1 MTALLEPLA
10 EGVVVHVEEDALVE
24 RGEPEGDGRRVLI
37 RLLRWSETTPNTQEG
52 VTERF
57 VRGAFANVDP
67 STVTIEAQ
75 RHGGPIVGIG
85 ESIEEREDGAYLWAR
100 ISQTRD
106 GDDLLTLVRDKV
118 LRAASIVFR
127 PFARGSRQLADGV
140 IERTRVELARV
151 AVLDRG
157 AYKSAAVVA
166 VREASEVPMA
176 DEPVAQPATEPT
188 PEPAQ
193 EPEPTPTPEPLMERA
208 DTQEAPVTAAAVPAP
223 EPVDLSPLMSRVE
236 ALSGEVAGLSQRV
249 TILAEAPD
257 PTPTVPELYAIPTL
271 AEFLERAESDD
282 NLSDKRGVP
291 VRDGIRAA
299 LAGFLQRD
307 IADQVTTNN
316 AGVIPPAWILDVK
329 RIVNLGRPAIGA
341 FGGPSP
347 LPSTGMEV
355 DWPYVSS
362 TNTII
367 GAQSAEKA
375 EVTSARVD
383 IGKGSSTIATYAG
396 ASDLS
401 YQLLSRSSPDY
412 RAAYD
417 RIMLAYWAKVT
428 DAAFCSALL
437 TAGTAAT
444 LGWDADATGQSL
456 KEALFAASV
465 EVETAT
471 GTPAEFALCATDVFS
486 ELAKLTAI
494 VPAVPVG
501 NPSNAMGTVEA
512 STLRV
517 VVAGLPLLHARG
529 LTTGNVVVSNRA
541 AAAWLEDGPFS
552 ATAETP
558 TKLGRDVAWY
568 SFGATA
574 TFVPAGVIKL
584 FGPGA
589 SGS

>member
-1 MTALLEPLA
+1 MTELLTHIEDDALLE
-10 EGVVVHVEEDALVE
+10 
-24 RGEPEGDGRRVLI
+24 RTEPEGDGRTITI
-37 RLLRWSETTPNTQEG
+37 RLLRWGEVARTVDERGQPIRET
-52 VTERF
+52 F
-57 VRGAFANVDP
+57 DRGAFADVDP
-67 STVTIEAQ
+67 TRVTIEAQ
-75 RHGGPIVGIG
+75 AHDRTLVGRG
-85 ESIEEREDGAYLWAR
+85 VAIEEREDGPYLHAR
-100 ISQTRD
+100 VAGTHA
-106 GDDLLTLVRDKV
+106 GDDLLTLIREGV
-118 LRAASIVFR
+118 LRAASVVFR
-127 PFARGSRQLADGV
+127 PLVDGTRIIGDV
-140 IERTRVELARV
+140 VHRTRVELARV

-157 AYKSAAVVA
+157 AYPSAAVVA
-166 VREASEVPMA
+166 IRSEQEVPVT
-176 DEPVAQPATEPT
+176 DVLEPETPAPT

-193 EPEPTPTPEPLMERA
+193 EPEPIPTPEPLMERA

-236 ALSGEVAGLSQRV
+236 SLQGEVAGLSQRV
-249 TILAEAPD
+249 TILAEAPA
-257 PTPTVPELYAIPTL
+257 PTLTVPELYAIPTL
-271 AEFLERAESDD
+271 AEFTERAESDD

-299 LAGFLQRD
+299 LAEFLHRE

-316 AGVIPPAWILDVK
+316 AGVIPPSWILDVK

-341 FGGPSP
+341 FGGASP
-347 LPSTGMEV
+347 LPATGMEV

-383 IGKGSSTIATYAG
+383 IAKGSSTIATYAG

-428 DAAFCSALL
+428 DAAFCTALL

-444 LGWDADATGQSL
+444 LGWDADTTGQSL

-471 GTPAEFALCATDVFS
+471 GMPAEFALCATDVFS

-494 VPAVPVG
+494 VPPVPVG
-501 NPSNAMGTVEA
+501 NPSNAMGTAEA

-517 VVAGLPLLHARG
+517 IVAGLPLVHARG
-529 LTTGNVVVSNRA
+529 LTTGNVVVSNRT

-574 TFVPAGVIKL
+574 AFVPAGIVKL

>member
-1 MTALLEPLA
+1 MTDLLEPDTLA
-10 EGVVVHVEEDALVE
+10 PGLLVHVEEDALVE
-24 RGEPEGDGRRVLI
+24 RAEPDGDGRRVLI
-37 RLLRWSETTPNTQEG
+37 RLLRWGETTANTQEG

-57 VRGAFANVDP
+57 SRGAFASVDP

-85 ESIEEREDGAYLWAR
+85 ESIEERDDGAYLWAR

-166 VREASEVPMA
+166 VRQAQEVPMT
-176 DEPVAQPATEPT
+176 DEPVAETATEPIT
-188 PEPAQ
+188 EPAA

-236 ALSGEVAGLSQRV
+236 GLAGDIAGLSQRV
-249 TILAEAPD
+249 TILAETQA
-257 PTPTVPELYAIPTL
+257 TPSLTVPELYSIPTFADYL
-271 AEFLERAESDD
+271 QRSDD
-282 NLSDKRGVP
+282 DISDGRGLP
-291 VRDGIRAA
+291 DPDGLRAW
-299 LAGFLQRD
+299 LARE

-316 AGVIPPAWILDVK
+316 AGVVPPAWIMDVK
-329 RIVNLGRPAIGA
+329 GIVNLGRPAIAA
-341 FGGPSP
+341 FGGPQP
-347 LPSTGMEV
+347 LPPTGMTVE
-355 DWPYVSS
+355 WPYVGSS
-362 TNTII
+362 NTII
-367 GAQSAEKA
+367 GVQSSQKA

-383 IGKGSSTIATYAG
+383 IAKGSANIGTYAG
-396 ASDLS
+396 ASDVA
-401 YQLLSRSSPDY
+401 YQLLRRSSPSY

-417 RIMLAYWAKVT
+417 RIMLAYWAGVV
-428 DAAFCSALL
+428 DAAFCTALL

-444 LGWDADATGQSL
+444 LGWDADTTGQTL

-465 EVETAT
+465 QVETAT
-471 GTPAEFALCATDVFS
+471 GAPAEFALCATDVFQN
-486 ELAKLTAI
+486 LAKLTAI
-494 VPAVPVG
+494 VPPTPTG
-501 NPSNAMGTVEA
+501 NPSNAMGTA
-512 STLRV
+512 HARTLEV
-517 VVAGLPLLHARG
+517 NVSGLPLIHARG
-529 LTTGNVVVSNRA
+529 LTTGNVIVSNRLA
-541 AAAWLEDGPFS
+541 AQWQEDGPFS
-552 ATAETP
+552 AAAETP
-558 TKLGRDVAWY
+558 TKLGQDIAWY
-568 SFGATA
+568 SFGATTA
-574 TFVPAGVIKL
+574 FVPAGIVKL